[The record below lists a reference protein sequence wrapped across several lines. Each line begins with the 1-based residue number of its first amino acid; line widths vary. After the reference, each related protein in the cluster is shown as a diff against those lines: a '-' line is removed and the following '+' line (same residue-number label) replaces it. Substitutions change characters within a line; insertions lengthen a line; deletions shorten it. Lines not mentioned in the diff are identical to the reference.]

1 MRRRDLLRA
10 AAASAALVLLPRD
23 AEAAWARVVGLDGAN
38 AAPLLSGSTEGS
50 AFTPTQRAT
59 LLTLADALIPRTE
72 TPGANDVRVID
83 WIEVIM
89 ADYYGA
95 EERTVLTTGL
105 DAIDVMAQQMTGRA
119 FAGLTG
125 VPLEQVMTA
134 LDGATDRSTAA
145 AKGYQRAKGL
155 VVHGYFTSA
164 RVQRDVLKTQI
175 MPGRFVGDAPLRAT
189 SGGSH
194 HE

>member
-1 MRRRDLLRA
+1 MHRRDLLRA

-23 AEAAWARVVGLDGAN
+23 AEAAWARVAGLVPEDTPRA
-38 AAPLLSGSTEGS
+38 S
-50 AFTPTQRAT
+50 AFTATQRAT
-59 LLTLADALIPRTE
+59 LMTLADALIPRTD
-72 TPGANDVRVID
+72 TPSANDVQVLA

-89 ADYYGA
+89 SDYYGA

-105 DAIDVMAQQMTGRA
+105 DAIDKMAQQMTGRA
-119 FAGLTG
+119 FDSLTG
-125 VPLEQVMTA
+125 EPLERVMTA
-134 LDGATDRSTAA
+134 LDGASDRSTAA
-145 AKGYQRAKGL
+145 VKGYQRAKGL

-164 RVQRDVLKTQI
+164 RVQREVLKTQI

-189 SGGSH
+189 KGGDH

>member
-23 AEAAWARVVGLDGAN
+23 AEAAWARALGQPIAADPGAM
-38 AAPLLSGSTEGS
+38 PETTQGS
-50 AFTPTQRAT
+50 AFSATQRAT
-59 LLTLADALIPRTE
+59 LLALADALIPRTD

-83 WIEVIM
+83 WIDVIM
-89 ADYYGA
+89 ADYYSA

-105 DAIDVMAQQMTGRA
+105 DAIEALAQQMSGRA
-119 FAGLTG
+119 FASLTG
-125 VPLEQVMTA
+125 EPLTRVMTA
-134 LDGATDRSTAA
+134 LDGATDRTTAA

-164 RVQRDVLKTQI
+164 RVQREVLKTQI
-175 MPGRFVGDAPLRAT
+175 MPGRFVGDAPLRT
-189 SGGSH
+189 TTGGSH